1 MKNFVLILTAL
12 VLCAALFILFYKTIR
27 TLHAE
32 NMELRLDP
40 LGEDL
45 MNGEF
50 HHNILAIG
58 SSSIQ
63 HWPFEE
69 SGLGDD
75 ICFNAGIGG
84 QSSKQVLLRFERL
97 LMVHKPDYLIVQ
109 TGMNDIKTLG
119 VLKNREVIIKDFL
132 ENIGKI
138 FALCD
143 SNNIVPLYVTNFPT
157 GKAGLIRSL
166 FWDREMDRLV
176 SQTNDMLKGVC
187 REKGYY
193 VLDAYEL
200 LSAPGR
206 MKRKP
211 EYSADF
217 MHLNEAGYKVLNNQ
231 LKMDLQKIIK

>member
-1 MKNFVLILTAL
+1 MKNLVIILTVLILCT
-12 VLCAALFILFYKTIR
+12 ALFIVFYKTIR
-27 TLHAE
+27 TLYAD
-32 NMELRLDP
+32 NLELRLDP

-50 HHNILAIG
+50 HQSILAIG

-75 ICFNAGIGG
+75 ICYNAGIGG
-84 QSSKQVLLRFERL
+84 QSSKQVLLRLERL
-97 LMVHKPDYLIVQ
+97 LLVHKPDYLILQ
-109 TGMNDIKTLG
+109 AGMNDIKSLG
-119 VLKNREVIIKDFL
+119 VLKNREDIVKDYL
-132 ENIGKI
+132 DNISKI

-157 GKAGLIRSL
+157 GKAGIFRSF

-176 SQTNDMLKGVC
+176 SQTNDILKEVC
-187 REKGYY
+187 SKKGYY

-200 LSAPGR
+200 LSAPGS

-217 MHLNEAGYKVLNNQ
+217 MHLNERGYEVLNNK
-231 LKMDLQKIIK
+231 LKIDLQKIIK